1 MIPPDISQQSDY
13 IVLQISQEAIQNCD
27 TSEYVALLHG
37 ITDSLQ
43 SFEVAF
49 QKYVL
54 LISGYDDDPREL
66 YQIPE
71 VVSFI
76 KDLNSKLPFW
86 LYFVNTS
93 DKKFFSW
100 MIACL
105 CQAMSLDQDEETI
118 YADFNAEAYNDLI
131 EYQFRNIVKLMSGL
145 GMRESIQEKVL
156 KALSANLASL
166 MVVENG
172 SINDSDGNLSY
183 NFFTVRHTPQSSHFL
198 VKQTD

>member
-1 MIPPDISQQSDY
+1 MQVLTPADIAQQSDY

-27 TSEYVALLHG
+27 TSEYVTLLHG
-37 ITDSLQ
+37 ATGSLQ

-49 QKYVL
+49 QRYVF
-54 LISGYDDDPREL
+54 LIPGYDDDPREL

-86 LYFVNTS
+86 LYFVNTG
-93 DKKFFSW
+93 DKRFFSW

-118 YADFNAEAYNDLI
+118 
-131 EYQFRNIVKLMSGL
+131 
-145 GMRESIQEKVL
+145 
-156 KALSANLASL
+156 
-166 MVVENG
+166 
-172 SINDSDGNLSY
+172 
-183 NFFTVRHTPQSSHFL
+183 
-198 VKQTD
+198 

>member
-1 MIPPDISQQSDY
+1 MEVLIPSDIAQQSDH
-13 IVLQISQEAIQNCD
+13 IVLQISQRNIQDCD
-27 TSEYVALLHG
+27 TSEYVTLLHG
-37 ITDSLQ
+37 GATGSLQ
-43 SFEVAF
+43 SFEEAF

-54 LISGYDDDPREL
+54 LISGYDDDHREL

-105 CQAMSLDQDEETI
+105 CQAMSLDQDEDTI
-118 YADFNAEAYNDLI
+118 YADFNADAYNDLI
-131 EYQFRNIVKLMSGL
+131 EYQFSNIVKLMSGL
-145 GMRESIQEKVL
+145 GMGETIQEKVL
-156 KALSANLASL
+156 KELSTNLAAL
-166 MVVENG
+166 MVVEN
-172 SINDSDGNLSY
+172 
-183 NFFTVRHTPQSSHFL
+183 
-198 VKQTD
+198 

>member
-1 MIPPDISQQSDY
+1 MSEFASSPLDMGQQSDY
-13 IVLQISQEAIQNCD
+13 IVLQISQKAIQNCD
-27 TSEYVALLHG
+27 TSEYVTLLHG

-43 SFEVAF
+43 SFEAAF
-49 QKYVL
+49 QRYVF

-118 YADFNAEAYNDLI
+118 YADFDAEAYNDLI
-131 EYQFRNIVKLMSGL
+131 EYQFSNIVKLMSGL
-145 GMRESIQEKVL
+145 GMGESIQEKVL
-156 KALSANLASL
+156 KGLSVNLAAL
-166 MVVENG
+166 MVVEN
-172 SINDSDGNLSY
+172 
-183 NFFTVRHTPQSSHFL
+183 
-198 VKQTD
+198 

>member
-1 MIPPDISQQSDY
+1 MQVLIPPDIAPQSDH
-13 IVLQISQEAIQNCD
+13 IVLQISQENIKDCN
-27 TSEYVALLHG
+27 TSEYVTLLHG
-37 ITDSLQ
+37 ATGTIQ

-49 QKYVL
+49 QRYVF

-86 LYFVNTS
+86 LYFINTS

-105 CQAMSLDQDEETI
+105 CRAMSLDQDEETI
-118 YADFNAEAYNDLI
+118 YADFNTDAYNDLI
-131 EYQFRNIVKLMSGL
+131 EYQFSNIVKLMSGL
-145 GMRESIQEKVL
+145 EMGESIQEKVL
-156 KALSANLASL
+156 KALSANLAAL
-166 MVVENG
+166 MVVEN
-172 SINDSDGNLSY
+172 
-183 NFFTVRHTPQSSHFL
+183 
-198 VKQTD
+198 

>member
-1 MIPPDISQQSDY
+1 MKGSPVISQETDY
-13 IVLQISQEAIQNCD
+13 TVLQIAQEAIQNCD
-27 TSEYVALLHG
+27 TSEYVTLLHG
-37 ITDSLQ
+37 ATGTLQ
-43 SFEVAF
+43 SFTEAF

-76 KDLNSKLPFW
+76 KDPNSKLSFW

-105 CQAMSLDQDEETI
+105 CRAMSLDQDDETI
-118 YADFNAEAYNDLI
+118 YADFDADAYNDLI
-131 EYQFRNIVKLMSGL
+131 EYQFSNIVNLMSGL
-145 GMRESIQEKVL
+145 GRGESIQEKVL
-156 KALSANLASL
+156 KELSANLASL
-166 MVVENG
+166 MVVEN
-172 SINDSDGNLSY
+172 
-183 NFFTVRHTPQSSHFL
+183 
-198 VKQTD
+198 

>member
-1 MIPPDISQQSDY
+1 MQVLTPADIAQQSDY
-13 IVLQISQEAIQNCD
+13 IVLQISQENIKDCN
-27 TSEYVALLHG
+27 TSEYVTLLHG
-37 ITDSLQ
+37 ATGTIQ
-43 SFEVAF
+43 SFEAAF
-49 QKYVL
+49 QRYVF

-93 DKKFFSW
+93 DKRFFSW

-131 EYQFRNIVKLMSGL
+131 EYQFNNIVKLMSGL
-145 GMRESIQEKVL
+145 GMGDSVKEKVL
-156 KALSANLASL
+156 KELSANLASL
-166 MVVENG
+166 MVVEN
-172 SINDSDGNLSY
+172 
-183 NFFTVRHTPQSSHFL
+183 
-198 VKQTD
+198 

>member
-1 MIPPDISQQSDY
+1 MEVLIPSEIAQQSDH
-13 IVLQISQEAIQNCD
+13 IVLQISQRNIQDCD
-27 TSEYVALLHG
+27 TSEYVTLLHG
-37 ITDSLQ
+37 ITGSLQ
-43 SFEVAF
+43 SFEEAF

-86 LYFVNTS
+86 LYFVNTG
-93 DKKFFSW
+93 DKRFFSW

-118 YADFNAEAYNDLI
+118 YADFDADTYNDLI
-131 EYQFRNIVKLMSGL
+131 EYQFSNIVKLMSGL
-145 GMRESIQEKVL
+145 GMDESIQEKVL
-156 KALSANLASL
+156 KELSANLAAL
-166 MVVENG
+166 MVVEN
-172 SINDSDGNLSY
+172 
-183 NFFTVRHTPQSSHFL
+183 
-198 VKQTD
+198 